1 MTLACTVQG
10 NPVSILAGSFN
21 ASYTLSNRPTGSVRI
36 YYTGS
41 TPPADEGDEII
52 ITRTSDSSKVFAGR
66 VTSVT
71 VNVDEAGNKIAT
83 LRIGGYEVIADRR
96 LVGEVY
102 FNRTAGYIV
111 DDIISKYLAGDGIT
125 AGTIDAGAV
134 IPRAVFGYQTAS
146 DVLRNLA
153 DANGY
158 IWFIDRDKALHFTER
173 DAVAAPV
180 DIDEATKGERSIRG
194 LSLDRSL
201 TQYRNRQL
209 VQYTELTS
217 VRTESFAG
225 DGQTKTWALEFP
237 VASKPTITVNGIAQT
252 VGIAGLDP
260 EGSADFY
267 WSKGTNSI
275 GQDVLAAALDG
286 LIVSVTESQELY
298 QFAPPEVPL
307 TLISGMHLWNDYL
320 VLGMSDTNGGY
331 VLYKRNGTAWDQ
343 VNNLSVFTGR
353 RVQRIV
359 GFGSYFVGYEYYGI
373 DSVDVRVYQIV
384 GDGISYINDIV
395 TGDTAALVRIYRG
408 ASGRHIGYDEGLL
421 VRDLIVNV
429 VADNGTATTATNTD
443 SGQGTDNRFFVGYH
457 MGYLFV
463 IDSSDGNFSGA
474 TLRQLAITANDY
486 AITSNPANLSGA
498 FDRGFSSTKGYAFF
512 RTTSGIEWYKRTGA
526 TATLTKL
533 ATLTA
538 PSGYTFANSAT
549 DNHWTQIGV
558 YDDWLIVPVNESP
571 YLLAWRI
578 DRDTDTLV
586 YYGGV
591 DLGLSEAPRF
601 LSAYTGGAFAAVYSD
616 TEIGGVYTAVQ
627 INDNT
632 TQPDVLTVTYQG
644 TFPNVTQIDDFAEQ
658 SARVVIEGGTGIYEG
673 FQLATDTESEPSAID
688 IAQAI
693 LARYGKV
700 PRVVSFETLIGSLS
714 DGQVITINWPSLGIS
729 NEEFLIERIGIRD
742 ERGTALWYSLR
753 CISGRDIGNWQEFWR
768 SLRPSSAFD
777 FGDSDTLPKAV
788 AVADM
793 VGMNDE
799 ATAVSAATQTNWN
812 EGNWSE
818 MEWQSRI

>member
-21 ASYTLSNRPTGSVRI
+21 ASYTLGNRPTGSVRI

-83 LRIGGYEVIADRR
+83 LRIGGYEAIADRR
-96 LVGEVY
+96 MVGEVY

-146 DVLRNLA
+146 DVLRTLA

-173 DAVAAPV
+173 DAVSAPV
-180 DIDEATKGERSIRG
+180 GIDEATQGERSIRG

-237 VASKPTITVNGIAQT
+237 VAAKPTITVNGIAKT

-260 EGSADFY
+260 EGSNDFY

-275 GQDVLAAALDG
+275 GQDVLAETIGADWGIEYIGVDTNSQVGIQLTARGGYAAN
-286 LIVSVTESQELY
+286 LIASNSTIALYQISNKLGTLAQIYETGYDTLLGISFIDDEYLALTYTDAGTHYIRLVRRVGNSLEFVGTPSTTTNPVLLSAECSNGEYVAVSQTLTGDSLELY
-298 QFAPPEVPL
+298 KFDKSAQTLTFAYTV
-307 TLISGMHLWNDYL
+307 IGSGGTQNPIMVWYGDYL
-320 VLGMSDTNGGY
+320 AYASNDNLVKVYKLDRTADTLSSIYSNSEGLGVQVASAAWVDKY
-331 VLYKRNGTAWDQ
+331 LY
-343 VNNLSVFTGR
+343 TGFSTLTGDP
-353 RVQRIV
+353 QQK
-359 GFGSYFVGYEYYGI
+359 
-373 DSVDVRVYQIV
+373 QIV
-384 GDGISYINDIV
+384 RHSLDISTDTV
-395 TGDTAALVRIYRG
+395 TRLGVDTVTSADDTANMVSINNFIFVSGRG
-408 ASGRHIGYDEGLL
+408 APSGGNYFRVSL
-421 VRDLIVNV
+421 
-429 VADNGTATTATNTD
+429 
-443 SGQGTDNRFFVGYH
+443 
-457 MGYLFV
+457 
-463 IDSSDGNFSGA
+463 SDGSLEYFGNFSYSPDISTIALAPIRNAGA
-474 TLRQLAITANDY
+474 SFIMGISSGGNPPIFIAKPSNAIIA
-486 AITSNPANLSGA
+486 
-498 FDRGFSSTKGYAFF
+498 
-512 RTTSGIEWYKRTGA
+512 
-526 TATLTKL
+526 
-533 ATLTA
+533 
-538 PSGYTFANSAT
+538 
-549 DNHWTQIGV
+549 
-558 YDDWLIVPVNESP
+558 
-571 YLLAWRI
+571 
-578 DRDTDTLV
+578 
-586 YYGGV
+586 
-591 DLGLSEAPRF
+591 
-601 LSAYTGGAFAAVYSD
+601 
-616 TEIGGVYTAVQ
+616 
-627 INDNT
+627 
-632 TQPDVLTVTYQG
+632 VTYQG
-644 TFPNVTQIDDFAEQ
+644 TFPNVTQIDDFTEQ
-658 SARVVIEGGTGIYEG
+658 AARITAEGGTGIYEA

-693 LARYGKV
+693 LARYGNV

-768 SLRPSSAFD
+768 SLRPSSSFD
-777 FGDSDTLPKAV
+777 FGGSDTLPKAV

-793 VGMNDE
+793 VGMNDD
-799 ATAVSAATQTNWN
+799 ATAVSAATQTNWG

-818 MEWQSRI
+818 MEWQTRL